1 MIILQI
7 SEMVSDKQEE
17 VTALEMKLQV
27 LDKDLNWKKEVSNS
41 WFTVNEGIKQPL
53 AIRNVYD
60 NWKIESL
67 INSGQNGCDS
77 TGGTSEHCYIA
88 SSWFVLLIQEPEW

>member
-1 MIILQI
+1 MKCHQLIPGILKLLLSSEAKLFSTATNQKAYTVGSQTNQHIIILQI

-41 WFTVNEGIKQPL
+41 
-53 AIRNVYD
+53 
-60 NWKIESL
+60 
-67 INSGQNGCDS
+67 
-77 TGGTSEHCYIA
+77 
-88 SSWFVLLIQEPEW
+88 

>member
-41 WFTVNEGIKQPL
+41 
-53 AIRNVYD
+53 
-60 NWKIESL
+60 
-67 INSGQNGCDS
+67 
-77 TGGTSEHCYIA
+77 
-88 SSWFVLLIQEPEW
+88 